1 MAFKFPKKP
10 SIKPVSDGSPVG
22 EPSFADLNSVKKK
35 RNTKL
40 IGGGV
45 VVVGVIVLGVAGFYG
60 VKQSKIRILQGYLA
74 KSSVPLNLTYQKS
87 GYNLFSGIIELRGVA
102 LTPVVAGG
110 GDNRWTVETVR
121 LEPLMGGLSR
131 SGRIA
136 LVNNQIAPGFWP
148 KAVPASANKEA
159 LARAQKLLAN
169 TSPMSG
175 NLSLVY
181 ELNND
186 QLATLSEFQIDTA
199 DGKLGFDKL
208 LLSPADASGR
218 SLTLNNFR
226 IDIPAGANNNPV
238 AQIFESGMSFK
249 LSVPTQTDPTVSV
262 MQDFKVVAGPTADG
276 APLVTIAKAT
286 SINKIAATNA
296 GVDESS
302 LEILG
307 MEFATTSVPKPQLAL
322 LLGDTSVKTISMNL
336 NTQAR
341 LDTKAGTGSYRI
353 TADLKNMFGFDLQ
366 LNVGG
371 ISQQLIEKVAE
382 LQTMGKQPDS
392 QKIGELVPLAMN
404 LSLAQMNLTYKDQS
418 LVQRLV
424 AEAAKERGIDVDAWV
439 AQFAA
444 SKQVLLARGA
454 VPVLAQQ
461 WPAVEQ
467 FLRSP
472 GTLTLSAKPAQPL
485 PLMALVA
492 QQQTAGA
499 KGVMDALGLQ
509 LVATPLSVPAEKAA
523 MSAATEAAAAAAKA
537 SAADA
542 APKPAEP
549 VAK

>member
-1 MAFKFPKKP
+1 
-10 SIKPVSDGSPVG
+10 
-22 EPSFADLNSVKKK
+22 
-35 RNTKL
+35 
-40 IGGGV
+40 
-45 VVVGVIVLGVAGFYG
+45 
-60 VKQSKIRILQGYLA
+60 
-74 KSSVPLNLTYQKS
+74 
-87 GYNLFSGIIELRGVA
+87 
-102 LTPVVAGG
+102 
-110 GDNRWTVETVR
+110 
-121 LEPLMGGLSR
+121 
-131 SGRIA
+131 
-136 LVNNQIAPGFWP
+136 
-148 KAVPASANKEA
+148 
-159 LARAQKLLAN
+159 
-169 TSPMSG
+169 
-175 NLSLVY
+175 
-181 ELNND
+181 
-186 QLATLSEFQIDTA
+186 
-199 DGKLGFDKL
+199 
-208 LLSPADASGR
+208 
-218 SLTLNNFR
+218 
-226 IDIPAGANNNPV
+226 
-238 AQIFESGMSFK
+238 
-249 LSVPTQTDPTVSV
+249 
-262 MQDFKVVAGPTADG
+262 
-276 APLVTIAKAT
+276 
-286 SINKIAATNA
+286 
-296 GVDESS
+296 
-302 LEILG
+302 
-307 MEFATTSVPKPQLAL
+307 
-322 LLGDTSVKTISMNL
+322 MNL

-509 LVATPLSVPAEKAA
+509 LVATPLSAPAEKAA